1 MSFLL
6 ISISYYTERFESTLL
21 ISQYLLLFG
30 IYLYFCLQK
39 EKFTVREVISFAILF
54 RLLLLTLVPNLSDD
68 VYRFIWDGKLWW
80 DGYDAYSILPSE
92 FLKRSE
98 SAISLF
104 EKLNSPEYFSI
115 YPPINQLVFIVITL
129 FDKLFTSIIAL
140 RLLIIF
146 TEIGS
151 LYFLLR
157 VFKQI
162 NLNGKSLLFYA
173 FNPLVVLE
181 LVGNL
186 HFEVFVIFFL
196 VLCIY
201 YFNQERKSISSLSLG
216 LAISFKLF
224 PLIFLAS
231 FFKYLSLKD
240 YLKYIVL
247 SLFLVATIF
256 LPFIFSDVFKAIFSS
271 STLYFKN
278 FEFNASIYFLV
289 REIGFLAKGYNIIGT
304 AGPILGLISF
314 STMVVFNLINIK
326 DMKLAERMMW
336 TYFIYLLFATT
347 VHPWYILPLLVLG
360 IISKYWFPIVWSFLI
375 FVTYWGYTESGYI
388 QSLSLISIEYISLI
402 IFIVFE
408 LSYKRRIKKSNSY
421 A

>member
-39 EKFTVREVISFAILF
+39 EKFTVQEIISYAILF
-54 RLLLLTLVPNLSDD
+54 RLLLLILVPNLSDD

-115 YPPINQLVFIVITL
+115 YPPINQLIFIVISL

-146 TEIGS
+146 TEIGTF
-151 LYFLLR
+151 YFLLR

-181 LVGNL
+181 L
-186 HFEVFVIFFL
+186 
-196 VLCIY
+196 
-201 YFNQERKSISSLSLG
+201 
-216 LAISFKLF
+216 

-231 FFKYLSLKD
+231 FFKYLSLRD

-278 FEFNASIYFLV
+278 FEFNASIYFLI

-314 STMVVFNLINIK
+314 STMVIFNLIKIK

-388 QSLSLISIEYISLI
+388 QNISLISIEYISLI